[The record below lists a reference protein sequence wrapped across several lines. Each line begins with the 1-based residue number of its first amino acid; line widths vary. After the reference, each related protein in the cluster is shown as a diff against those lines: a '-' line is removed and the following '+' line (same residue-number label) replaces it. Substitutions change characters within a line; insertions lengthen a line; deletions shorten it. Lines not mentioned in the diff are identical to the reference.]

1 MRLIALLPALVI
13 ALVMAWL
20 TGMWQFAL
28 FAFLS
33 VVSGLL
39 TTSLMKQKRRE
50 PDFDFSDQPL
60 WLSNSKLAIGDK
72 LLPSSG
78 LFFKEQY
85 SEIFFDY
92 LSREAGQREISQ
104 RSALMEQNF
113 FRSSQSGVLPFWC
126 GLSENSD
133 LEFDLARD
141 GPHALIV
148 GATGAGKSEFLK
160 LITGSMLA
168 GLTPQAIRLVLI
180 DFKGGAALTKLAS
193 HPSALTLL
201 TDLDLASH
209 ERFWLYLQGELK
221 ERESLLA
228 KSGLSSISETD
239 EVPRMLVLAD
249 ELPAIVTSHQFALP
263 TLEAIAARGR
273 SLGVHLIATSQS
285 LAGIPRALV
294 TNLTMRFALGVTDP
308 GDLVSLLPAIKPGLL
323 SGERAIAI
331 SSGRAVAFDF
341 PMVKNLP
348 DLGKD
353 KIDSVQVESWSVGLP
368 TLIPAV
374 RDLVGIIDL
383 PTEHQFLELYFSE
396 FNNQSILVIGASNTG
411 KTSFCQSILAINPE
425 LTVLDCPD
433 LIELEK
439 AMSLGKQ
446 VVCAI
451 SSSTILSLS
460 LQRKFE
466 NVIYL
471 RQNNFEQHLAAGLP
485 KSQWT
490 EKLNPGRGWFRNQ
503 VIQLVM
509 PTPIR

>member
-308 GDLVSLLPAIKPGLL
+308 GDLAVIWRTCDCHIFWTSSCFRFPN
-323 SGERAIAI
+323 GE
-331 SSGRAVAFDF
+331 
-341 PMVKNLP
+341 
-348 DLGKD
+348 
-353 KIDSVQVESWSVGLP
+353 
-368 TLIPAV
+368 
-374 RDLVGIIDL
+374 
-383 PTEHQFLELYFSE
+383 
-396 FNNQSILVIGASNTG
+396 
-411 KTSFCQSILAINPE
+411 
-425 LTVLDCPD
+425 
-433 LIELEK
+433 
-439 AMSLGKQ
+439 
-446 VVCAI
+446 
-451 SSSTILSLS
+451 
-460 LQRKFE
+460 KF
-466 NVIYL
+466 
-471 RQNNFEQHLAAGLP
+471 A
-485 KSQWT
+485 
-490 EKLNPGRGWFRNQ
+490 
-503 VIQLVM
+503 
-509 PTPIR
+509 